1 MPTTFTLI
9 VLDHHRPL
17 KLTNY
22 PYASISSALARLS
35 DSKLPKD
42 DALRQL
48 RAEMQRCL
56 GCLKGKR
63 QKISLLQEELQLC
76 QGRVSELQGQL
87 DEAKLS
93 NQVRTKRDSDL
104 ALKLPNTEL
113 VQSLR

>member
-1 MPTTFTLI
+1 MPKTCTRI
-9 VLDHHRPL
+9 ILDHHQL
-17 KLTNY
+17 VELSNF
-22 PYASISSALARLS
+22 PYVSISSLARLS
-35 DSKLPKD
+35 DSKQPKD

-63 QKISLLQEELQLC
+63 QKVSQLQEELQLC

-93 NQVRTKRDSDL
+93 NQVRTSPDAVL
-104 ALKLPNTEL
+104 NTEL
-113 VQSLR
+113 VRILR